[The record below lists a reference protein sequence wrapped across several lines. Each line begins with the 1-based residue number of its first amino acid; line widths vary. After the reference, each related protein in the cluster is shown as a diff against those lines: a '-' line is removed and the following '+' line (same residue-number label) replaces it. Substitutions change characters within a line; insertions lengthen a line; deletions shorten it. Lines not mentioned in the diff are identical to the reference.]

1 MTFIRKFI
9 LFIIIPVILTSG
21 GEFVLKHA
29 VNTQSETTSISTMS
43 KSNIDFL
50 ASATVLLEN
59 PAIILAFCMIITGGI
74 LWLVAMSHFELS
86 FLYPFQ
92 SLNLLVVVV
101 GSQVFLGEAVSLYR
115 YIAVLLIMGGLIVIS
130 RSPNKIN

>member
-9 LFIIIPVILTSG
+9 LFIIFPVILTSG
-21 GEFVLKHA
+21 GEFLLKHA
-29 VNTQSETTSISTMS
+29 VNTQSESTSVTQIS
-43 KSNIDFL
+43 KSTIDFK
-50 ASATVLLEN
+50 ASATVLLEH
-59 PAIILAFCMIITGGI
+59 PAIIFAFCMIIIGGI

-92 SLNLLVVVV
+92 SLNLLIVVV

-115 YIAVLLIMGGLIVIS
+115 YIAVLLIMSGLIVIS